1 MPSWPDPV
9 ENRKKVRYNSPFNSC
24 VFCHLALSEGVAG
37 VDFVRF
43 TNLTAFQIQL
53 HQSFSLRPRG
63 LTTQKRPRLE
73 F

>member
-1 MPSWPDPV
+1 MTWP
-9 ENRKKVRYNSPFNSC
+9 
-24 VFCHLALSEGVAG
+24 LSEGVAG

-43 TNLTAFQIQL
+43 TNVTAFQIQL

-63 LTTQKRPRLE
+63 WTTQKRPRLE